1 MGVRSHL
8 PRCSIEI
15 VNVEGRVVPLL
26 DAGAYLE
33 PAGRHRRVYRETWTE
48 EEDLVF
54 VPRPPVAAADG
65 STSSVE
71 QVGGIHGNFG
81 YELLVRAKT
90 QAATLRVDFFR
101 VCPSLAADGLAL
113 DYEPQSVTVRGSLK
127 RGLGLRV
134 EIELQAGLSEE
145 KGRPFFK
152 TLRVV
157 CR

>member
-15 VNVEGRVVPLL
+15 VNVEGRIVPLL
-26 DAGAYLE
+26 DAGAYIE
-33 PAGRHRRVYRETWTE
+33 PAGRHRSVYRETWME

-54 VPRPPVAAADG
+54 VRRPPVAADG
-65 STSSVE
+65 GPTSSAE
-71 QVGGIHGNFG
+71 QVGGVHGNFG

-101 VCPSLAADGLAL
+101 VCPSLAADGLSL
-113 DYEPQSVTVRGSLK
+113 DYEPQSVTVRGSLE
-127 RGLGLRV
+127 RGRGLRV
-134 EIELQAGLSEE
+134 EVELQAGLCEE
-145 KGRPFFK
+145 QGRPFFK